1 MRTHTFLRVYADVHN
16 SGADQ
21 HMQARQR
28 WASQAT
34 TDRMP
39 GLQSTLTTSSPPSS
53 GRITPRLWQWCIA
66 MRLPASIDRCCSTW
80 TTQVSCYGSTPSICT
95 VLVFV
100 LLLPF
105 ALCFLSHK
113 LIYSRLTPRT
123 KGYND
128 TDDPWIV
135 EQCPGSFVKQGIVS
149 HGYQLNTELDLYQQ
163 WQNEGFQNVFSRGEL
178 ALEPNPAEG
187 EEAAL
192 LTAPAAVRLHPTA
205 LCLHSHLHTTPR
217 TPQRKNNWYAV
228 LDAGAGADTRAHFT
242 ALLRQVR
249 VVDALAVLVAASQR
263 GVGLDVWSWCVELI
277 LWIFRQQLI
286 LAYVRIFQPA
296 CTIPTKRGGYS
307 CRSVCIVPR
316 FARYR

>member
-1 MRTHTFLRVYADVHN
+1 MRTHTVPPGLIARRVYADVHN

-21 HMQARQR
+21 HTQARQR

-39 GLQSTLTTSSPPSS
+39 GLLSTLTTSSPPSS

-66 MRLPASIDRCCSTW
+66 MRLPASIDRCCSIW
-80 TTQVSCYGSTPSICT
+80 TTQVSCCGSTPSIC
-95 VLVFV
+95 LGSCFRFSFP
-100 LLLPF
+100 LSPLFSLP
-105 ALCFLSHK
+105 
-113 LIYSRLTPRT
+113 IINSRLTPRT

-135 EQCPGSFVKQGIVS
+135 EQCPGSLVKQGIVS

-187 EEAAL
+187 EETAL

-205 LCLHSHLHTTPR
+205 LRLHSHLHTPHPR
-217 TPQRKNNWYAV
+217 PPPHTTPQEQLV
-228 LDAGAGADTRAHFT
+228 CGA
-242 ALLRQVR
+242 
-249 VVDALAVLVAASQR
+249 
-263 GVGLDVWSWCVELI
+263 
-277 LWIFRQQLI
+277 
-286 LAYVRIFQPA
+286 
-296 CTIPTKRGGYS
+296 
-307 CRSVCIVPR
+307 
-316 FARYR
+316 